1 MITEHSAGRR
11 WDSDDGPGAHEAAER
26 ARRGNRRRLLVFGLT
41 LAVALLVGQAWNFSR
56 PSDYQA
62 STRLQVNLPEL
73 GRADQTP
80 STAYATKLQVF
91 NSRPMMLKLSEALIQ
106 AGWPTSALSA
116 DPAGQ
121 LQSMLQVLP
130 VQASEVIELRAVGP
144 DPRLLTEMLNALPQV
159 LRQDIASRQLGEA
172 EAQLAVAREELAR
185 LERTVAERRT
195 RLDAFRQNAGVL
207 AERDDN
213 EAVARMKGLNSALDQ
228 AVEKEAA
235 ANARLST
242 VTQAAEQGK
251 SSTQVRADPALS
263 ALETRAH
270 QAREELKEMERG
282 FTPAFVALDPRA
294 RALKAR
300 LVELEDQ
307 IAKQRIISQ
316 QAALQSARED
326 QASAQAQVERLRAQL
341 GAARPSA
348 IKTTMHLAQAK
359 VLEEDL
365 AQVDKLRRELLERV
379 ARLEADE
386 QRRVATVTVIEAA
399 TVPAAPF
406 RPNHWQDAAIV
417 LAAAA
422 ALALIATGIV
432 ELFNRSPAPTSP
444 TGMTTLVLTPGWE
457 AAQARIGRDAP
468 TASTLLAGSDAPRHA
483 AALPAPVPVL
493 GQAEAAAL
501 LCAASGPTRFMCAA
515 GLMGLTVGEVLAIRP
530 QDLDLE
536 ARSLQ
541 VAGPW
546 ARRLPMPP
554 WLPEAVRDLRPGVAT
569 VLHDAAGQALG
580 DSDVAAMI
588 ISAAL
593 DAGLDGAATLTWDT
607 LRNTCIDGLVGQ
619 GLRYADLPGWVGRV
633 DAELLR
639 ALSARHAESIRGDR
653 GPVDFLMPALQLDP
667 SA

>member
-1 MITEHSAGRR
+1 MMAERNVPRR
-11 WDSDDGPGAHEAAER
+11 WDRQAGPVADDATAQ
-26 ARRGNRRRLLVFGLT
+26 ARQGNRRRLIVFGLT
-41 LAVALLVGQAWNFSR
+41 FLAALLLGQAWNFSR
-56 PSDYQA
+56 PSEYEA

-73 GRADQTP
+73 GRAGQTP
-80 STAYATKLQVF
+80 SNAYATKLQFF
-91 NSRPMMLKLSEALIQ
+91 NSRPTMLKLSEALVQ

-130 VQASEVIELRAVGP
+130 VQASEVITLRAVGP
-144 DPRLLTEMLNALPQV
+144 DPRLLAEMLDALPQV

-172 EAQLAVAREELAR
+172 AAQLAVAREELAR
-185 LERTVAERRT
+185 LERTTTERRT

-213 EAVARMKGLNSALDQ
+213 EAVARVKGLNAALDQ

-242 VTQAAEQGK
+242 VTQAVEQGR

-270 QAREELKEMERG
+270 QVREELKEMERG
-282 FTPAFVALDPRA
+282 YTPAFVALDPRA
-294 RALKAR
+294 RALKTR

-493 GQAEAAAL
+493 AQAEAAAL
-501 LCAASGPTRFMCAA
+501 LAAASGPTRFMCAA
-515 GLMGLTVGEVLAIRP
+515 GLMGLTAGEVLAIGP
-530 QDLDLE
+530 QDLNLD
-536 ARSLQ
+536 AHSLQ
-541 VAGPW
+541 VTGQW
-546 ARRLPMPP
+546 TRQLPMPP
-554 WLPEAVRDLRPGVAT
+554 WLPRAVRDLRPGVAT

-593 DAGLDGAATLTWDT
+593 DAGLDGAATMTWDT
-607 LRNTCIDGLVGQ
+607 LRNTCIDWLVGQ
-619 GLRYADLPGWVGRV
+619 GLRYADLPGLVGRV

-639 ALSARHAESIRGDR
+639 ALSARHTESIRGDS
-653 GPVDFLMPALQLDP
+653 GQVDFLMPALKLDP
-667 SA
+667 VA